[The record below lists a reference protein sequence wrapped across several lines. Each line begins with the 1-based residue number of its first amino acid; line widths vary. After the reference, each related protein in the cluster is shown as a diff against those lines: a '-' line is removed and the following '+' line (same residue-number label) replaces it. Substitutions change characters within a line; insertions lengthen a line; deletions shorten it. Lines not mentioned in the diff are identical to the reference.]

1 MERTKV
7 GEVFK
12 YYAKPKVAAIRLT
25 DGPLRVGDR
34 IQIQGFTTDLT
45 ISVDSMEIE
54 NRRVEEA
61 SVGQEI
67 GVLLGGRAR
76 PGDRV
81 YRLVE

>member
-1 MERTKV
+1 MERAKV

-25 DGPLRVGDR
+25 DGPLKVGDK
-34 IQIQGFTTDLT
+34 IQIQGYTTDLT
-45 ISVDSMEIE
+45 VSVDSMEIE
-54 NRRVEEA
+54 NQKVENA

-67 GVLLGGRAR
+67 GILIGDRAR

-81 YRLVE
+81 YRLME

>member
-1 MERTKV
+1 MERRKI

-12 YYAKPKVAAIRLT
+12 YYAKPQVAAIRLT
-25 DGPLRVGDR
+25 DGPLSVGDK
-34 IQIQGFTTDLT
+34 IQVQGFTTDLT

-54 NRRVEEA
+54 NKKVEEA

-81 YRLVE
+81 YRVME

>member
-12 YYAKPKVAAIRLT
+12 YYAKPKVAAVRLT
-25 DGPLRVGDR
+25 DGPLRVGDT

-45 ISVDSMEIE
+45 VTVNSMEIE
-54 NRRVEEA
+54 NQTVEHA

-67 GVLLGGRAR
+67 GVLIGERAR

-81 YRLVE
+81 YRLSE